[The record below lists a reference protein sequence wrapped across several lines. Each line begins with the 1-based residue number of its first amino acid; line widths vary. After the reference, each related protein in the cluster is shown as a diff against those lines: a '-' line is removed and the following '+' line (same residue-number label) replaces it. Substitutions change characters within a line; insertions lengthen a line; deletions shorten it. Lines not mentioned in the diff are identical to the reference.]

1 MLPFGYISASYSTL
15 CPQERHGSALR
26 SAASPRHSFPMCG
39 KFTQMMSWSEVHDL
53 SDLVGRTDAEDGR
66 DKEDF
71 TTPMRFAEVIYLA
84 PSGERRTA
92 RMRWGFS
99 DLKAAS
105 PVERPKHMHARGETI
120 DELPTFRTAFAK
132 ARGIVLTKTFNTGE
146 ELPNGKVRQWV
157 IAPRDGKPIPL
168 GVIFE
173 RWTHRTEGELLC
185 FVMVTTAVS
194 AQLSRLTDRMP
205 YVVQPGHWAKW
216 LGEVPASAAELK

>member
-1 MLPFGYISASYSTL
+1 
-15 CPQERHGSALR
+15 
-26 SAASPRHSFPMCG
+26 MCG

-53 SDLVGRTDAEDGR
+53 SDLVGRTATEEGR

-71 TTPMRFAEVIYLA
+71 TTPMRFAEVIYLDA
-84 PSGERRTA
+84 AGKRRTG

-99 DLKAAS
+99 DLNATT
-105 PVERPKHMHARGETI
+105 PIERPKHMHARGETI
-120 DELPTFRTAFAK
+120 DQLPTFRGAFAN
-132 ARGIVLTKTFNTGE
+132 ARGIVLTKTFNIGE
-146 ELPNGKVRQWV
+146 ELANGKTRQWT

-205 YVVQPGHWAKW
+205 YVVQPDRWARW
-216 LGEVPASAAELK
+216 LGEAPASTAELKDKLMPFEGDWRIEPSPLRGSNGRAFDPKKEPTLF

>member
-1 MLPFGYISASYSTL
+1 
-15 CPQERHGSALR
+15 
-26 SAASPRHSFPMCG
+26 MCG

-53 SDLVGRTDAEDGR
+53 SDLVGRTDSEDSR

-84 PSGERRTA
+84 PSGTRRTA

-99 DLKAAS
+99 DLKASS
-105 PVERPKHMHARGETI
+105 PIERPKHMHARGETI
-120 DELPTFRTAFAK
+120 DELPTFRGAFTN
-132 ARGIVLTKTFNTGE
+132 ARGIVLTKTFNIGE
-146 ELPNGKVRQWV
+146 ELPNGKTRQW
-157 IAPRDGKPIPL
+157 IITPRDGMLIPL

-194 AQLSRLTDRMP
+194 AQLSHLTDRMP
-205 YVVQPGHWAKW
+205 YVVQPDHWATW
-216 LGEVPASAAELK
+216 LGEAPASAPELKAMLVPFEGDWRIEPSPLRGSNGRTFDPKKEPTLF